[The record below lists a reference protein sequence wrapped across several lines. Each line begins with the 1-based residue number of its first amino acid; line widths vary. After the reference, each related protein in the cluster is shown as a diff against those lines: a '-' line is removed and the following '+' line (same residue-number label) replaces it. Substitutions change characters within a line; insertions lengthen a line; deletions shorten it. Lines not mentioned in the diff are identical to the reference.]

1 MKITNELLKKY
12 AKGKCTDEERTLI
25 EKWMTS
31 DTTSEEEIFIE
42 EFEPHEES
50 IWKSILVKVT
60 EKNPD
65 TISIF
70 RTFIK
75 VSAAASI
82 LFATFLGGRVS
93 ANVNVPTTTNSP
105 AKLNEHLYIYSGKK
119 SYGNLPG
126 ELFKVQFDGRLRL
139 YNASKKTQKLMV
151 GDSLFT
157 LHPERNYFLTGSTER
172 AELTTGRDKIIST
185 NGNNPLP
192 SGFAILRIHR

>member
-12 AKGKCTDEERTLI
+12 AEGRCTDEEKALI

-31 DTTSEEEIFIE
+31 DTSADEEVFIG
-42 EFEPHEES
+42 EFEPHKES
-50 IWKSILVKVT
+50 AWKSILVKVT
-60 EKNPD
+60 EKHPD

-93 ANVNVPTTTNSP
+93 ANVNVPTTNSSS
-105 AKLNEHLYIYSGKK
+105 KFKEQLYIYSGKIP
-119 SYGNLPG
+119 YGNLPG

-139 YNASKKTQKLMV
+139 YNASKKTQRLMV
-151 GDSLFT
+151 GDSVFT
-157 LHPERNYFLTGSTER
+157 LHPERNYFLTGSTES
-172 AELTTGRDKIIST
+172 AELTSLSHGYIDMSSDD
-185 NGNNPLP
+185 NLP
-192 SGFAILRIHR
+192 AGFAIFRIDR